1 MQTLIR
7 TLALSLAVLALGAC
21 KQDSAAPAAE
31 APAAAAVA
39 LPVPALNDD
48 MAWRDYLR
56 ATVKQHMQGIRR
68 SPFMYYLSP
77 ISSAESAEVWE
88 DQYQRQFDNVAS
100 NISRGV
106 LPGNMLAFGSPE
118 YERIATLAV
127 DAFAS
132 VSPNSMKD
140 VRVLFIGRT
149 EDKDRVAEAVAPS
162 GAEFVFHAVD

>member
-1 MQTLIR
+1 MQNLIR

-21 KQDSAAPAAE
+21 KQEQGAPAAD
-31 APAAAAVA
+31 APAAAPVA
-39 LPVPALNDD
+39 LTVPALNDD

-56 ATVKQHMQGIRR
+56 ATVKQHMQGISR
-68 SPFMYYLSP
+68 SPFMYYLAP
-77 ISSAESAEVWE
+77 ISTAESVDVWE
-88 DQYQRQFDNVAS
+88 DQYQRQFENVAS

-118 YERIATLAV
+118 YDRIATLAV
-127 DAFAS
+127 DAFKE

-149 EDKDRVAEAVAPS
+149 QDKDRVAEAVAPS

>member
-1 MQTLIR
+1 MQNLIR
-7 TLALSLAVLALGAC
+7 TLVLSLAVLALGGC
-21 KQDSAAPAAE
+21 KQDSAAPSAD
-31 APAAAAVA
+31 APAAESAA

-68 SPFMYYLSP
+68 SPFMYYLAP
-77 ISSAESAEVWE
+77 KETAESEEVWE

-149 EDKDRVAEAVAPS
+149 EDRDRVAEAVAPS